1 MYEDFFK
8 WIDISIHTSAKEVTL
23 SSASRQ
29 YQAANFNP
37 HFREGSDLQVSKV
50 PSSFQEISIHTSAK
64 EVTVIVWTVPLL
76 E

>member
-1 MYEDFFK
+1 M
-8 WIDISIHTSAKEVTL
+8 AL
-23 SSASRQ
+23 MLLLQ
-29 YQAANFNP
+29 NFNP